1 MHRLSSNAT
10 LLLKFFIPVFWIVF
24 FGAITLAALLYQYD
38 YVGNTPAVYFKG
50 GMVFFYVT
58 GVLLFAFTLLRLKR
72 VEADAGFLYVTNY
85 FKTARYPFHSVAHLR
100 LSRFLFLQLATVH
113 FRESGIFGKRIF
125 FLASRHLV
133 DGYFTA
139 YPELRSQLLDEAE
152 EA

>member
-24 FGAITLAALLYQYD
+24 FGITTLVALFYQYD
-38 YVGNTPAVYFKG
+38 YVGNTPAIYFKA

-72 VEADAGFLYVTNY
+72 VEADGDFLYVTNY
-85 FKTARYPFHSVAHLR
+85 FKTARYPFHNVTQFR
-100 LSRFLFLQLATVH
+100 LSRFLFLQLASVQLQ
-113 FRESGIFGKRIF
+113 ESGIFGQRFF

-133 DGYFTA
+133 DGYFNA
-139 YPELRSQLLDEAE
+139 YPERKVQLLDDEV
-152 EA
+152 

>member
-24 FGAITLAALLYQYD
+24 FGVSTLVALFYQYD
-38 YVGNTPAVYFKG
+38 YVGNTPAIYFKA

-72 VEADAGFLYVTNY
+72 VEADGDFLYVTNY
-85 FKTARYPFHSVAHLR
+85 FKTARYPFHNVAHLR

-113 FRESGIFGKRIF
+113 LHESGIFGKRFF
-125 FLASRHLV
+125 FLGSRHLV
-133 DGYFTA
+133 EGYFVA
-139 YPELRSQLLDEAE
+139 YPERKAHLLDEGKE
-152 EA
+152 G